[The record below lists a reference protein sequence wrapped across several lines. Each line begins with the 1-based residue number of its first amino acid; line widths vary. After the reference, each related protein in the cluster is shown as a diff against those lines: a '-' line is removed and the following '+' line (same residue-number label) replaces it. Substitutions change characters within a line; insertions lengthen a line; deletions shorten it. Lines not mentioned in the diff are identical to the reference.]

1 METFNLDFLAN
12 LSTVVYASLYLAVV
26 ATVTI
31 YCIVNYQD
39 LFVDKITNKLS
50 GTRISVNLVNMLS
63 ILATFTY
70 INTNL
75 KTLSPT
81 DLIMILA
88 SAVSLAS
95 GSRYI
100 ASKS

>member
-1 METFNLDFLAN
+1 METFNLDFLAY
-12 LSTVVYASLYLAVV
+12 LSTVIYASLYLTVV
-26 ATVTI
+26 AAVTVH
-31 YCIVNYQD
+31 CIVNYQG
-39 LFVDKITNKLS
+39 LFADKISGKLS

-63 ILATFTY
+63 VLATFTY

-75 KTLSPT
+75 KSLTPT

-88 SAVSLAS
+88 SAISLAS